1 MMFFVWALALT
12 VTVLGTWYAVRHLS
26 ATPPHL
32 DAPFSL
38 YPVSILKPLKGDER
52 GLLRENL
59 EGFFK
64 LDYPCY
70 ELLFSIAQTSDP
82 ARRIVEDLMARYPKV
97 RARLIIGAVDVGPNP
112 KVNNLVK
119 SYESAKFDHL
129 LISDSNVRVSPQYL
143 KRVVAHLDNGVGVI
157 TAVVAGRNPKSF
169 GGYLEA
175 MYLNTFYARFMLI
188 MQGLKQPCVVGKS
201 MMISRK
207 AANRFGGIR
216 TLGQF
221 LAEDYM
227 AGIAMEK
234 LGLRS
239 VVMSDPIHQEIG
251 KYSVRDF
258 WNRHL
263 RWGRLRKAQALVPF
277 LIEPLFGALIS
288 GVLGAIAL
296 NSWFHLPMAE
306 VLVFHLSIWSL
317 CDLTLVRKMGSSLR
331 VPVALAWFARE
342 LCAFPLWLHVAS
354 GNTVLWRGRTLQ
366 LQAGGMISAQ

>member
-1 MMFFVWALALT
+1 MFFVWALALT
-12 VTVLGTWYAVRHLS
+12 ATVLGTWYALKHLNS
-26 ATPPHL
+26 VPPHM

-52 GLLRENL
+52 GALRENL

-64 LDYPCY
+64 LDYPRF
-70 ELLFSIAQTSDP
+70 ELLFSVAQKSDP
-82 ARRIVEDLMARYPKV
+82 ATRVVEDLMARYPCV
-97 RARLIIGAVDVGPNP
+97 RARLIVGAVDVGPNP
-112 KVNNLVK
+112 KVNNLFK
-119 SYESAKFDHL
+119 SYELAKYDHL
-129 LISDSNVRVSPQYL
+129 LISDSNVRIRPDYL

-157 TAVVAGRNPKSF
+157 TAVVAGRNPQSF
-169 GGYLEA
+169 GGFLEA

-188 MQGLKQPCVVGKS
+188 AQALKQPCVVGKS

-234 LGLRS
+234 LGLRT
-239 VVMSDPIHQEIG
+239 VIMTDPIHQEIG
-251 KYSVRDF
+251 EYSVKDF

-277 LIEPLFGALIS
+277 IIEPLFGALIS

-296 NSWFHLPMAE
+296 KSWLHLPMAA
-306 VLVFHLSIWSL
+306 VLIFHLLIWGT
-317 CDLTLVRKMGSSLR
+317 CDLTLVRKMGSTLR

-342 LCAFPLWLHVAS
+342 LCAFPLWLHIAS
-354 GNTVLWRGRTLQ
+354 GNTVQWRGRTLQ
-366 LQAGGMISAQ
+366 LQSGGMISAQ